1 MWYNKRVLI
10 FNYLCMKFLTPVL
23 LAVLL
28 VFAILGWIAWSP
40 AISAVCIFLWIFLIA
55 LSVRIVQPN
64 TVRTVEFL
72 GKYNRVLRQG
82 FHLIVPVLEQTK
94 LQTLFRRNFPV
105 EVQGVTSDN
114 VTAYI
119 GLNVIYYVEDDRN
132 DSMQWAIYRSIY
144 SIDDH
149 RTMIK
154 STIDEQLRA
163 MIVSFTHKE
172 IFNKREEIWEEIE
185 ERLREK
191 LSTFGFRLDSI
202 QVRDVELDKKVMEAM
217 NKVVETEKL
226 KGAAMNEAEAK
237 KILQVKE
244 AEAEKESK
252 ILLWEG
258 MAGQR
263 MKIAEWFKE
272 SVDLIKQTDDSLN
285 AEKVLQFLLDSS
297 RIETLGNIWA
307 KDNSKIIYLNEDLEW
322 RASKLMS
329 GSEIMN

>member
-1 MWYNKRVLI
+1 MWYNKDVLI
-10 FNYLCMKFLTPVL
+10 FNYLCMKFLTPIL
-23 LAVLL
+23 LAILL

-64 TVRTVEFL
+64 TVRTVEFS

-226 KGAAMNEAEAK
+226 KEAAMNEAEAK

>member
-10 FNYLCMKFLTPVL
+10 FNYLCMKFLTPIL
-23 LAVLL
+23 LAILL

-226 KGAAMNEAEAK
+226 KEAAMNEAEAK

-297 RIETLGNIWA
+297 RIETLWNIWTR
-307 KDNSKIIYLNEDLEW
+307 DNSKLIYLNEDLEW